1 MVLVFAQPISRL
13 VLLRTDDVATIGATV
28 TIRFGSENAEI
39 PEPLGSLVLTLKAQP
54 RGLAT
59 TAVTSQTEWLFPG
72 LMVGSELSSERM
84 RLRLAALGIR
94 GRAGRG
100 SALLRLA
107 RELPAPILAD
117 LLGIAESTADDWV
130 RAAGGDWARYAA
142 EASARE

>member
-1 MVLVFAQPISRL
+1 MLVFAQPISRL
-13 VLLRTDDVATIGATV
+13 VLLRTDDVMTVGATV
-28 TIRFGSENAEI
+28 TIRFGAEHAEI
-39 PEPLGSLVLTLKAQP
+39 PEPLGALVLALKAQP

-59 TAVTSQTEWLFPG
+59 TAVTGQAEWLFPG
-72 LMVGSELSSERM
+72 LMLGSALGSERM

-107 RELPAPILAD
+107 RELPAPFLAD

-130 RAAGGDWARYAA
+130 RTAGGDWARYAA
-142 EASARE
+142 EASARQ